1 MLAAIFESF
10 KETYENSSMKGL
22 ISLKRYTDLA
32 NLPGPNA
39 SSSKLDIFISASCLV
54 RRIFSIIKLL
64 LLAYFRYDFTIKNYE
79 LGDILC

>member
-1 MLAAIFESF
+1 M
-10 KETYENSSMKGL
+10 
-22 ISLKRYTDLA
+22 TDTTQQDT
-32 NLPGPNA
+32 
-39 SSSKLDIFISASCLV
+39 KLQKYRLV